1 MRSFALAFAMLASA
15 LAQTTPP
22 HGVRI
27 TFLPPPLDGTLSVGV
42 YSAEGKLIRTLFR
55 EATDE
60 AFTAGLNG
68 FITHWDG
75 RDDAGKTAPAG
86 KYFVRGYAVG
96 EVVIEGV
103 AFHGNDWLG
112 EDEEAPRVAALKLLS
127 LNARE
132 LGLVGS
138 SPGGGLVSVRVNF
151 DPLFTKIVPAD
162 AAATVEPATSAPGRD
177 GSKWEITTDEDAGV
191 AMKVVRQSSAG
202 GEILRQLECVQN
214 EPQPFALA
222 AATDRDEI
230 YLLERDASQTRLRG
244 LRLRETKAE
253 ADGMTVSEWEV
264 FLSRSIHAQESFTQ
278 IAPLL
283 GRAAPRPEEKI
294 RVALMPNE
302 LLPVA
307 PAAVQ
312 LTVAIDEQGSFL
324 RSADGLPLRRITG
337 TPHLKWAT
345 LAREADGSVSLFQ
358 SDGAVTEEFRL
369 RKLDQMMA
377 FDAGEYDWTGAK

>member
-1 MRSFALAFAMLASA
+1 MRSVIFIFSLLAGAFA
-15 LAQTTPP
+15 QEGPP
-22 HGVRI
+22 PGVQI
-27 TFLPPPLDGTLSVGV
+27 TFLPPPLEGTLSVGV

-55 EATDE
+55 EATDD

-68 FITHWDG
+68 FITQWDG
-75 RDDAGKTAPAG
+75 KDDAGKTVPAG

-96 EVVIEGV
+96 ELLVEGV

-112 EDEEAPRVAALKLLS
+112 EDEAAPRVAALKGLS
-127 LNARE
+127 VHARE
-132 LGLVGS
+132 LALIGRT
-138 SPGGGLVSVRVNF
+138 PAGGEVLITVNL
-151 DPLFTKIVPAD
+151 DPLVIKIVPAE

-177 GSKWEITTDEDAGV
+177 GSKWEIATDADAGIAV
-191 AMKVVRQSSAG
+191 KVIRQSSAQ
-202 GEILRQLECVQN
+202 GEILRELECARN
-214 EPQPFALA
+214 EPQPYALA

-253 ADGMTVSEWEV
+253 ADGQTVSEWEV
-264 FLSRSIHAQESFTQ
+264 FLSKSIQAQESFVQ

-283 GRAAPRPEEKI
+283 GRAGPKPEEKVRI
-294 RVALMPNE
+294 PLMPNE

-307 PAAVQ
+307 PAALLVSAA
-312 LTVAIDEQGSFL
+312 LDAQGSFL

-345 LAREADGSVSLFQ
+345 LARETDGTLHLFQ
-358 SDGAVTEEFRL
+358 SDGAVTEQFRL

-377 FDAGEYDWTGAK
+377 FDAGEYDWTGEK